1 MLDFALSGIDQAVRA
16 VRNIGQAVTDETIK
30 PEAAKALEPVLD
42 TARQIAPVD
51 SGEFRDSLAIGDQVV
66 GEASRGR
73 GGSIYFGPLAGKA
86 DHAWFI
92 ELGTVHMAAQPTI
105 APAFEQHRDLVID
118 ILGKGAGRLILS
130 AN

>member
-16 VRNIGQAVTDETIK
+16 VRNIGQAVTDDTIK

-51 SGEFRDSLAIGDQVV
+51 RGEFRDSLAIGDQVV

-73 GGSIYFGPLAGKA
+73 GGSIYF
-86 DHAWFI
+86 
-92 ELGTVHMAAQPTI
+92 
-105 APAFEQHRDLVID
+105 
-118 ILGKGAGRLILS
+118 
-130 AN
+130 